1 MPTAFGRA
9 RVLPCVTLLAVRY
22 PRLRFKVDLS
32 DRYVD
37 LLDGAY
43 DLAVRGASTP
53 QSGIGEQRIASFEM
67 CLCASPAYVESGG
80 VITAPPA
87 NLQSRLPFGLRHV
100 ALCEMAPDVRRFSGR
115 MTQQRLSKGLNFNRH
130 NRPRTQRPQETGW
143 ISSRRW
149 KRSCGARKRKALP
162 AQRASWASPNRW

>member
-9 RVLPCVTLLAVRY
+9 RVLPCETLLAVRY

-53 QSGIGEQRIASFEM
+53 QPGIGEQRIASFEM

-80 VITAPPA
+80 
-87 NLQSRLPFGLRHV
+87 
-100 ALCEMAPDVRRFSGR
+100 
-115 MTQQRLSKGLNFNRH
+115 
-130 NRPRTQRPQETGW
+130 
-143 ISSRRW
+143 
-149 KRSCGARKRKALP
+149 
-162 AQRASWASPNRW
+162 